1 MKFNTLEDK
10 CKYYQSVS
18 DHVLMPNSY
27 VLVHCDGRAFSS
39 LIKKRFKRP
48 FDDDFIFMMNE
59 TAKYLCENI
68 GGCKMAYVQSDEISL
83 VLTDFDTETTDS
95 FFGYRMCKLIST
107 IAAMATAKFNRLW
120 TQSILHFPCSDSDKN
135 LIFNELPLATFD
147 CKVWNVP
154 NYYDAVAWFIF
165 RQNDCIKNSVSQ
177 TAQSLFSHKELEGVD
192 TQGRIDKML
201 CEKGINWEDFDNG
214 VKYGRFI
221 YKVKVM
227 TKIPQLQQEVERY
240 MWKVHN
246 AFKITDNKEKFNEL
260 NLITKMTL

>member
-1 MKFNTLEDK
+1 MKFNTLEEK
-10 CKYYQSVS
+10 CKYYQSVQ
-18 DHVLMPNSY
+18 DYKLMPNSY
-27 VLVHCDGRAFSS
+27 VLVHCDGRAFSK
-39 LIKKRFKRP
+39 LIKKRFKQP

-59 TAKYLCENI
+59 TAKYLCENV

-120 TQSILHFPCSDSDKN
+120 LSFQEDIN
-135 LIFNELPLATFD
+135 LAINELPLATFD

-154 NYYDAVAWFIF
+154 NYNDAIAWFIF

-177 TAQSLFSHKELEGVD
+177 TAQILFTHKELEGVN

-221 YKVKVM
+221 YKVKIV
-227 TKIPQLQQEVERY
+227 TEIPQLNETTERY
-240 MWKVHN
+240 AWQIRN
-246 AFKITDNKEKFNEL
+246 AFKITENKERFNEL
-260 NLITKMTL
+260 NIIPKME